1 VAVQS
6 EAVQSEAVRFGAGLL
21 GHTSAANGLDRVL
34 EAAAIC
40 QTAGLDSFWVADQ
53 RWMRDVYVTLG
64 ALAAATDRIQLGT
77 RVTDPYIRHPALT
90 AVALATLDEA
100 SGGRAVL
107 GIGAGG
113 SGFAQ
118 LGLRREHP
126 ATAIRE
132 AIALIRQL
140 WSGKDGEFRGELI
153 HWAGGSLE
161 FRCRPD
167 IPVVIAARSPRLL
180 ELAGE
185 VADGAIVAAGVAPG
199 AIAWAAER
207 IAEGER
213 RAGRVPG
220 STEILHMTYVAVDSD
235 VAAAR
240 RAVRHAIYG
249 VVAGSHP
256 RYEFLR
262 AAGVEPPPALVAYL
276 DGGGRDRTEVIARIS
291 DDMVDALTIAGTED
305 DCQAG
310 LEALLAAGVDHIVL
324 APVAADETDEIG
336 CLRRIA
342 SLILPRIRPEIRPAQ
357 R

>member
-1 VAVQS
+1 MAGRSTSGRALQASVP
-6 EAVQSEAVRFGAGLL
+6 RFGAGFL
-21 GHTSAANGLDRVL
+21 GHTSAANGVDRVV
-34 EAAAIC
+34 EAAGIC
-40 QTAGLDSFWVADQ
+40 ESAGMDSFWVADQ

-64 ALAAATDRIQLGT
+64 VLAGATHRIQLGT

-113 SGFAQ
+113 SGFSQ

-132 AIALIRQL
+132 AITLIRQL
-140 WSGKDGEFRGELI
+140 WRGEDAEFRGELI
-153 HWAGGSLE
+153 GWTGGALE
-161 FRCRPD
+161 FGCRPD
-167 IPVVIAARSPRLL
+167 IPIVIAARGPRLL

-185 VADGAIVAAGVAPG
+185 MADGAIVAAGVAPS

-207 IAEGER
+207 IAVGER
-213 RAGRVPG
+213 RASREPD
-220 STEILHMTYVAVDSD
+220 STEVLHMTYVAVDND

-240 RAVRHAIYG
+240 WAVRNAIYG

-262 AAGVEPPPALVAYL
+262 AGGVEPPPGLIAYL
-276 DGGGRDRTEVIARIS
+276 DGGGRDRREVMERIS
-291 DDMVDALTIAGTED
+291 DDMVDALTITGTED
-305 DCQAG
+305 DCGAG
-310 LEALLAAGVDHIVL
+310 IEALLRAGVQHVLL
-324 APVAADETDEIG
+324 APVAAGETDEIG

-342 SLILPRIRPEIRPAQ
+342 GAVLPRIRPVRH
-357 R
+357 

>member
-1 VAVQS
+1 MADSRPRPPVPAP
-6 EAVQSEAVRFGAGLL
+6 RFGAGLL

-34 EAAAIC
+34 EAAAVC
-40 QTAGLDSFWVADQ
+40 EQAGMDSFWVADQ

-64 ALAAATDRIQLGT
+64 ALAATTHRLQLGT

-107 GIGAGG
+107 GMGAGG

-132 AIALIRQL
+132 AVALIRQL
-140 WSGKDGEFRGELI
+140 WRGQQAEFHGQLI
-153 HWAGGSLE
+153 DWAGGGLE

-167 IPVVIAARSPRLL
+167 IPVVIAARGPRLL

-185 VADGAIVAAGVAPG
+185 IADGAIVAAGVAPG

-213 RAGRVPG
+213 RAHREPG

-256 RYEFLR
+256 HYEFLR

-276 DGGGRDRTEVIARIS
+276 DSGGRDRQEVIGRIS
-291 DDMVDALTIAGTED
+291 DEMVDALTIAGTDE

-310 LEALLAAGVDHIVL
+310 LEALLRAGVHHIVL

-336 CLRRIA
+336 SLRRIA
-342 SLILPRIRPEIRPAQ
+342 GAVLPHIRPPRH
-357 R
+357 

>member
-1 VAVQS
+1 MADHGPARFGS
-6 EAVQSEAVRFGAGLL
+6 VRFGAGLL

-34 EAAAIC
+34 EAATLC
-40 QTAGLDSFWVADQ
+40 ESAGMDSFWVADQ

-64 ALAAATDRIQLGT
+64 ALAAATHRIQLGT

-126 ATAIRE
+126 AVAIRE
-132 AIALIRQL
+132 AVALIRQL
-140 WSGKDGEFRGELI
+140 WNGQEAEFHGQLI
-153 HWAGGSLE
+153 DWAGGGLE

-185 VADGAIVAAGVAPG
+185 IADGAIVAAGVAPD
-199 AIAWAAER
+199 AIAWAAGR

-213 RAGRVPG
+213 RANRPPG
-220 STEILHMTYVAVDSD
+220 TTEILHMTYIAVDSD
-235 VAAAR
+235 VSAAR

-256 RYEFLR
+256 RYDFLR
-262 AAGVEPPPALVAYL
+262 VAGVEPPPGLVSYL
-276 DGGGRDRTEVIARIS
+276 DSGGRDRKEVIDRIS
-291 DDMVDALTIAGTED
+291 DEMVDALTIAGTED

-310 LEALLAAGVDHIVL
+310 LETLLRAGVQHLVL

-342 SLILPRIRPEIRPAQ
+342 DRVLTQIRPA
-357 R
+357 RH

>member
-1 VAVQS
+1 VIVADNGP
-6 EAVQSEAVRFGAGLL
+6 ARFGAGLL
-21 GHTSAANGLDRVL
+21 GHTSSGNGLDRVM
-34 EAAAIC
+34 EAATLC
-40 QTAGLDSFWVADQ
+40 ESAGMDSFWVADQ

-64 ALAAATDRIQLGT
+64 ALAAATHRIQLGT

-107 GIGAGG
+107 GMGAGG
-113 SGFAQ
+113 SGFTQ

-132 AIALIRQL
+132 AVTLIRQL
-140 WSGKDGEFRGELI
+140 WNGQEAEFHGQLI
-153 HWAGGSLE
+153 DWAGGGLE

-185 VADGAIVAAGVAPG
+185 LADGAIVAAGVAPA
-199 AIAWAAER
+199 AIAWAAGR

-213 RAGRVPG
+213 RAHREPG

-235 VAAAR
+235 SSAAR
-240 RAVRHAIYG
+240 RAVRHAVYG

-262 AAGVEPPPALVAYL
+262 AAGVEPPPGLVAYL
-276 DGGGRDRTEVIARIS
+276 DSGGRDRKEVVRLIS
-291 DDMVDALTIAGTED
+291 DEMVDALTVAGTED

-310 LEALLAAGVDHIVL
+310 LEALLQAGVHHLLL

-342 SLILPRIRPEIRPAQ
+342 DAVLPQIRSARH
-357 R
+357 